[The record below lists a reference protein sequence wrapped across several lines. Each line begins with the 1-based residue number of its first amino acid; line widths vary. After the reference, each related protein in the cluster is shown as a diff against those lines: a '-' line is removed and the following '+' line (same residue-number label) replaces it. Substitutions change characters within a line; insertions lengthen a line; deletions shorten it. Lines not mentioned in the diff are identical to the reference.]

1 MTAHP
6 DSAVEIAA
14 GFPDPVL
21 DSQAAFRAIL
31 DAMAHPGRIATVG
44 MQLSPPA
51 PLAPASLACVLS
63 LCDHETP
70 LWLDDAASS
79 LAASF
84 RFHCGAPLVGAPDRA
99 AFALCCG
106 PLPALAGFGQ
116 GTAEYPEHSTTVIC
130 QVSALGDGVPMTLRG
145 PGIDGSQQ
153 LSVAGLP
160 DDFSAQW
167 AANGALF
174 PQGVDVILTQGQ
186 RLVAL
191 PRSVKIEPE
200 IGTCMSR

>member
-1 MTAHP
+1 MTSHP

-14 GFPDPVL
+14 GFPDSVL

-31 DAMAHPGRIATVG
+31 DAMAHPGRIATLG

-70 LWLDDAASS
+70 LWLDEAASG

-84 RFHCGAPLVGAPDRA
+84 RFHCGAPLVDAPERA

-106 PLPALAGFGQ
+106 PMPPLASFAH

-130 QVSALGDGVPMTLRG
+130 QVSALGDGVPLVLRG
-145 PGIDGSQQ
+145 PGIDGSTR

-160 DDFSAQW
+160 DDFCAQW

-174 PQGVDVILTQGQ
+174 PQGVDVILAQGQ
-186 RLVAL
+186 RLAAL
-191 PRSVKIEPE
+191 PRSVKIELE
-200 IGTCMSR
+200 SRACM

>member
-1 MTAHP
+1 MTSHP
-6 DSAVEIAA
+6 GSTVEIAA

-70 LWLDDAASS
+70 LWLDEAAVG
-79 LAASF
+79 LAASV
-84 RFHCGAPLVGAPDRA
+84 RFHCGAPVVDTPDRA

-106 PLPALAGFGQ
+106 TLPVLAGFAQ

-130 QVSALGDGVPMTLRG
+130 QVSALGEGVPMTLRG
-145 PGIDGSQQ
+145 PGIDGSQR

-160 DDFSAQW
+160 DDFFPQW

-200 IGTCMSR
+200 S

>member
-1 MTAHP
+1 MTALP

-31 DAMAHPGRIATVG
+31 DAMAHPARMATLG

-70 LWLDDAASS
+70 LWLDDAASG

-84 RFHCGAPLVGAPDRA
+84 RFHCGAPLVEAGDSA

-106 PLPALAGFGQ
+106 PMPSLASFAH

-130 QVSALGDGVPMTLRG
+130 QVSALGEGVPMVLHG
-145 PGIDGSQQ
+145 PGIESSTR
-153 LSVAGLP
+153 LLVAGLP
-160 DDFSAQW
+160 DDFCAQW

-200 IGTCMSR
+200 IGTCMSQ

>member
-1 MTAHP
+1 MMSHP

-14 GFPDPVL
+14 GFLNPVL

-31 DAMAHPGRIATVG
+31 DAMAHPGRIAALG
-44 MQLSPPA
+44 MELSPPA

-70 LWLDDAASS
+70 LWLDDVATG

-84 RFHCGAPLVGAPDRA
+84 RFHCGAPLVDAPDRA

-106 PLPALAGFGQ
+106 PMPALAGFAH

-130 QVSALGDGVPMTLRG
+130 QVSTLGDGVPLILRG
-145 PGIDGSQQ
+145 PGIDGSQR
-153 LSVAGLP
+153 LSVGGLP
-160 DDFSAQW
+160 NDFCVQW
-167 AANGALF
+167 AANAALF

-186 RLVAL
+186 RLAAL

-200 IGTCMSR
+200 NRTCT

>member
-1 MTAHP
+1 MTSHP
-6 DSAVEIAA
+6 GSAVEIAA
-14 GFPDPVL
+14 GFSDPVL

-31 DAMAHPGRIATVG
+31 DAMAHPGRIAAVG
-44 MQLSPPA
+44 TELSPPA
-51 PLAPASLACVLS
+51 PLAQASLACVLS

-70 LWLDDAASS
+70 LWLDEAAIG

-84 RFHCGAPLVGAPDRA
+84 RFHCGAPIVDAPDRA

-106 PLPALAGFGQ
+106 PLPALSGFAQ

-130 QVSALGDGVPMTLRG
+130 QVSALGEGMPMTLRG
-145 PGIDGSQQ
+145 PGIDGSQR

-160 DDFSAQW
+160 DDFCLQW

-200 IGTCMSR
+200 SQACT

>member
-1 MTAHP
+1 MTSHP
-6 DSAVEIAA
+6 DSTVEIAA

-70 LWLDDAASS
+70 LWLDDAASG

-84 RFHCGAPLVGAPDRA
+84 RFHCGAPLVDAGNSA

-106 PLPALAGFGQ
+106 PMPPLASFAQ

-130 QVSALGDGVPMTLRG
+130 QVSALGDGVPLVLRG
-145 PGIDGSQQ
+145 PGIDGSER
-153 LSVAGLP
+153 LLVAGLP
-160 DDFSAQW
+160 DDFCTQW

-174 PQGVDVILTQGQ
+174 PQGVDVILAQGQ
-186 RLVAL
+186 RLAAL

-200 IGTCMSR
+200 SRACM